1 MPTNQRGEEQKK
13 TRPELIQA
21 RIPNM
26 QATSRDRDESIG
38 KKKLKSNYKQIQCK
52 MMTFKIRSIK
62 KRIKKNTKQTK
73 RVNLTS

>member
-38 KKKLKSNYKQIQCK
+38 KKN
-52 MMTFKIRSIK
+52 
-62 KRIKKNTKQTK
+62 
-73 RVNLTS
+73 

>member
-52 MMTFKIRSIK
+52 MITFKIRSIK
-62 KRIKKNTKQTK
+62 KKNKKKTQSKPREST
-73 RVNLTS
+73 